1 MNGGPLA
8 PARLPAA
15 PAGRAPYALATLG
28 PNRVSLLKDGKQ
40 AFPAMLAAIAG
51 AQSTLCLESY
61 ILKDDLNGTHFVN
74 ALIERAQ
81 AGVEVLLMFDAWGSD
96 LQPATVGR
104 LREAGVKVLAFRPVR
119 FTPSLARLVALFRRR
134 NHRKSLVVDGR
145 LGFTGG
151 LNLTDDYAAPEDGG
165 LGWRDTHLGIAGPAA
180 QELERLFLETWRAQK
195 GPAFDEARFV
205 RPRAAG
211 SPKLRIIGNYFA
223 VDRKGVRR
231 AYLDAFHHARSRIF
245 LTHAYFM
252 PPKKV
257 LKALIHAAQRG
268 VRVVLVLAAST
279 DVRLVLYAARGLYPR
294 LLKNGVEVYE
304 WKGRVLHAK
313 TAVVD
318 GAWSTVGSANLDAMS
333 LRHNL
338 EVNAVVNDAGFSGA
352 VERLFLEDLEHC
364 ERVTLEA
371 MRGYGLVARALSWL
385 AYQLRHW
392 L

>member
-8 PARLPAA
+8 PPKLPPA
-15 PAGRAPYALATLG
+15 PPGREPFALVTLG
-28 PNRVSLLKDGKQ
+28 PNRVSLLKDGVQ
-40 AFPAMLAAIAG
+40 AFPAMLAAIAS
-51 AQSTLCLESY
+51 AQSTVCLETY

-74 ALIERAQ
+74 ALVERAQ

-96 LQPATVGR
+96 VQPATVGR

-119 FTPSLARLVALFRRR
+119 FTPSLERLVALFRRR

-165 LGWRDTHLGIAGPAA
+165 RGWRDTHLGIAGPGA

-211 SPKLRIIGNYFA
+211 SQKLRIIGNYFPT
-223 VDRKGVRR
+223 DRKGVRR
-231 AYLDAFHHARSRIF
+231 AYLDAFHRARSHIF

-257 LKALIHAAQRG
+257 LKALLQAAQRG
-268 VRVVLVLAAST
+268 VRVALVLAAST
-279 DVRLVLYAARGLYPR
+279 DVKLVLYAARGLYPR
-294 LLKNGVEVYE
+294 LLKSGVEVYE

-338 EVNAVVNDAGFSGA
+338 EVNAVVADPVFSQA
-352 VERLFLEDLEHC
+352 VERLFVDDLEHC
-364 ERVTLEA
+364 ERVTLETIK
-371 MRGYGLVARALSWL
+371 GFGFVARALSWL
-385 AYQLRHW
+385 AFRLRHW

>member
-8 PARLPAA
+8 PARLPA
-15 PAGRAPYALATLG
+15 PVEGREPYAEVTVG
-28 PNRVSLLKDGKQ
+28 PHRLSLLKDGFQ
-40 AFPAMLAAIAG
+40 AFPAMLAAIAH
-51 AQSTLCLESY
+51 AQHTICLETY
-61 ILKDDLNGTHFVN
+61 ILRDDVTGTRFIN

-81 AGVEVLLMFDAWGSD
+81 AGVEVLLMFDFWGSD
-96 LQPATVGR
+96 VQEATVAR
-104 LREAGVKVLAFRPVR
+104 LREAGVKVLVFRPVR
-119 FTPSLARLVALFRRR
+119 FTASLARFVTVFRRR
-134 NHRKSLVVDGR
+134 NHRKALVVDGR

-151 LNLTDDYAAPEDGG
+151 LNLSDDYAAVEDGG
-165 LGWRDTHLGIAGPAA
+165 QGWRDTHLGLAGPAA
-180 QELERLFLETWRAQK
+180 QELERLFLQTWKAQK

-211 SPKLRIIGNYFA
+211 TGKLRIIGNDFA

-231 AYLDAFHHARSRIF
+231 AYLHAFHHATRHIF

-268 VRVVLVLAAST
+268 VRVALVLAAST
-279 DVRLVLYAARGLYPR
+279 DVRLLLYAARGLYPR
-294 LLKNGVEVYE
+294 LLKKGIEVYE
-304 WKGRVLHAK
+304 WRGRVLHAK

-318 GAWSTVGSANLDAMS
+318 GRWSTVGSANLDAMS

-338 EVNAVVNDAGFSGA
+338 EVNAVVTDPIFCQA
-352 VERLFLEDLEHC
+352 VERLFLEDLTHC
-364 ERVTLEA
+364 ERVTRETV
-371 MRGYGLVARALSWL
+371 RGYGLLARLLSWL
-385 AYQLRHW
+385 AYRLRHW

>member
-8 PARLPAA
+8 PAKLPPA
-15 PAGRAPYALATLG
+15 PPGREPFARVTLG
-28 PNRVSLLKDGKQ
+28 PNRVSLLKDGLQ
-40 AFPAMLAAIAG
+40 AFPAMLAAIAS
-51 AQSTLCLESY
+51 AQSTVCLETY
-61 ILKDDLNGTHFVN
+61 ILRDDLNGTRFIN

-96 LQPATVGR
+96 VQPATVGR

-119 FTPSLARLVALFRRR
+119 FTPSLGRLVALFRRR
-134 NHRKSLVVDGR
+134 NHRKSLVIDGR

-165 LGWRDTHLGIAGPAA
+165 RGWRDTHLGMAGPAA

-195 GPAFDEARFV
+195 GPAFDAARFV

-211 SPKLRIIGNYFA
+211 SQRLRIIGNHFA

-231 AYLDAFHHARSRIF
+231 AYLDAFHRARSHIF
-245 LTHAYFM
+245 LTHAYFV
-252 PPKKV
+252 PPRKV

-268 VRVVLVLAAST
+268 VRVALVLAAST
-279 DVRLVLYAARGLYPR
+279 DVKLVLYAARGLYPR

-318 GAWSTVGSANLDAMS
+318 GTWSTVGSANLDAMS

-338 EVNAVVNDAGFSGA
+338 EVNAVVADPVFSQA
-352 VERLFLEDLEHC
+352 VERLFVEDLEHC
-364 ERVTLEA
+364 ERVTLETLK
-371 MRGYGLVARALSWL
+371 GFGFIARALSWL
-385 AYQLRHW
+385 AFRLRHW